1 MPDIREWLIRQNFE
15 HERDYHYVM
24 FRKHHWNSPEIVAA
38 CPDEGLREKMLRG
51 FWNQDAEKRFTEY
64 KAAVAHMSVSEL
76 QTERENWME
85 KLDCLGMLEYRRTL
99 AEAASRQPAN
109 DNEKGR
115 ER

>member
-1 MPDIREWLIRQNFE
+1 VI
-15 HERDYHYVM
+15 

-51 FWNQDAEKRFTEY
+51 FWHQDAEKRYPEY

-76 QTERENWME
+76 QRERENWME
-85 KLDCLGMLEYRRTL
+85 KLDGIGMLEYRRML
-99 AEAASRQPAN
+99 AEAAGRQPAN